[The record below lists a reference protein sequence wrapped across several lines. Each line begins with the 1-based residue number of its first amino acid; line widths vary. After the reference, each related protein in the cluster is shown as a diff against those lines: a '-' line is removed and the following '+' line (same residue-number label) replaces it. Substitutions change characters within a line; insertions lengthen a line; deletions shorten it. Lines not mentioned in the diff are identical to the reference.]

1 MYFVQKVYTLLQSN
15 LGPQASSSA
24 NVVAPVV
31 QWVDRLSI
39 G

>member
-1 MYFVQKVYTLLQSN
+1 MYFLENVYALVQTN
-15 LGPQASSSA
+15 LGPSSSA

-31 QWVDRLSI
+31 QWVDRLST